1 MEIHLFD
8 DCDIFAIT
16 VSRSITKKG
25 STWIGILVFFVLQYV
40 LGWFSQMLS
49 EKMQRGSVL
58 WLAFHFR
65 ESRRYGI
72 DRAIYISM
80 GALAF
85 EVILAALIVYATVY
99 LIDRKVEV

>member
-1 MEIHLFD
+1 MEVHLFD

-16 VSRSITKKG
+16 VSRSISKKG
-25 STWIGILVFFVLQYV
+25 STWIGILVFSCCNTYLAGLAKCFRRRC
-40 LGWFSQMLS
+40 G
-49 EKMQRGSVL
+49 GPVL

>member
-40 LGWFSQMLS
+40 LGWQPNAFGEDAAWAGPMASISFS
-49 EKMQRGSVL
+49 R
-58 WLAFHFR
+58 
-65 ESRRYGI
+65 SRRYGI
-72 DRAIYISM
+72 DRTPYT
-80 GALAF
+80 LAWGR
-85 EVILAALIVYATVY
+85 LL
-99 LIDRKVEV
+99 LK